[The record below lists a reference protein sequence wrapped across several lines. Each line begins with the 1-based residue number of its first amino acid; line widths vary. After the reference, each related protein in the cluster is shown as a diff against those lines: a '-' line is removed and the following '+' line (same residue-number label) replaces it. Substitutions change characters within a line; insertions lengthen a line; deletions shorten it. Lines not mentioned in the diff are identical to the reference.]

1 MSRRPRPSSV
11 LTLIYSILGGLAGL
25 AIAFALFLGPLNPK
39 PQVPFETATGFV
51 VLFFTAV
58 LAYAGVE
65 IGSWMAIRPKPQDAE
80 SDPAPQEPLA

>member
-1 MSRRPRPSSV
+1 MSRRAQASSF

-65 IGSWMAIRPKPQDAE
+65 IGSWMAIKPEPQDL
-80 SDPAPQEPLA
+80 DPDNTTQEPLA

>member
-1 MSRRPRPSSV
+1 MSRRAQASSF

-65 IGSWMAIRPKPQDAE
+65 IGSWMAIRPEPQSLEVDSAT
-80 SDPAPQEPLA
+80 QEPLA

>member
-1 MSRRPRPSSV
+1 MSRRTKASAL
-11 LTLIYSILGGLAGL
+11 LTLVYSVLGGLAGL

-51 VLFFTAV
+51 VVFFTAV

-65 IGSWMAIRPKPQDAE
+65 IGSWMAIKPEPQGAQADNAT
-80 SDPAPQEPLA
+80 QEPLA

>member
-1 MSRRPRPSSV
+1 MSSSSKPSFI
-11 LTLIYSILGGLAGL
+11 LTLIYSILGGFAGL

-39 PQVPFETATGFV
+39 PQVPFEMATGFV

-65 IGSWMAIRPKPQDAE
+65 IGSWMAIRPEPQGAE
-80 SDPAPQEPLA
+80 ADNSTQEPMA